1 MEIFE
6 SDARNEAWSARRKN
20 VEPKGLN
27 LSHGELVK
35 LTYLRPDQTLPRV
48 VQPAIDGV
56 KLPAWVRSHR
66 DWIEDTL
73 LQDGGLL
80 FRGFD
85 VNGVDD
91 FDEFIAA
98 TGVEL
103 MQYME
108 SATPRTELKDKIYT
122 STEFPPD
129 QTIALHNELTYLNS
143 WPLKIWF
150 CCVQP
155 AERGGATPIANV
167 HKVYERI
174 RPEIREKFIEK
185 GWMLI
190 RNFGGGFGP
199 TWQYSYHLST
209 RETAEDY
216 FRRAGIDF
224 EWLGGE
230 QLRTSQVRPP
240 IESHPQ
246 LGVPLWFNHIAFWH
260 VSSLEPELRALF
272 LKEFEEHELPFNT
285 FYGDGS
291 TIEDSVAEELRQA
304 YQQETVSFPWQAG
317 DVLMLDNMLVA
328 HGREPYS
335 GSRKV
340 LAAMGEV
347 YTRRQRKDVVNRL
360 SNDLVNKNS

>member
-1 MEIFE
+1 MKN
-6 SDARNEAWSARRKN
+6 SDTNAVKQNWSARLKT
-20 VEPKGLN
+20 VEPRGIN
-27 LSHGELVK
+27 LSQGELVK
-35 LTYLRPDQTLPRV
+35 LSYLRPDETLPRL

-56 KLPAWVRSHR
+56 ELPVWVRSHR
-66 DWIEDTL
+66 ELIQEML
-73 LQDGGLL
+73 HQDGGVL

-85 VNGVDD
+85 LKGVDD

-98 TGVEL
+98 TGVKL

-129 QTIALHNELTYLNS
+129 QTIALHNELTYLNV

-150 CCVQP
+150 FCVQP
-155 AERGGATPIANV
+155 AERRGATPIANV
-167 HKVYERI
+167 HKVFERI
-174 RPEIREKFIEK
+174 RPEIREKFMEK

-190 RNFGGGFGP
+190 RNFGSGFGP

-209 RETAEDY
+209 REEAEDY
-216 FRRAGIDF
+216 FHRAEIEY

-230 QLRTSQVRPP
+230 QLRTFQVRPAV
-240 IESHPQ
+240 ERHPQ

-260 VSSLEPELRALF
+260 VSSLEPQLRALF

-291 TIEDSVAEELRQA
+291 RIEDSVVEELREA
-304 YQQETVSFPWQAG
+304 YQQETVAFPWETG
-317 DVLMLDNMLVA
+317 DLLMLDNMLVA

-335 GSRKV
+335 GPRKI
-340 LAAMGEV
+340 LAAMGEA
-347 YTRRQRKDVVNRL
+347 YTRPRREEVTVDRM
-360 SNDLVNKNS
+360 SAGF